1 MNTNANADIDVDDVE
16 AEMAAIEAEIA
27 EAEAAAQ
34 EAAAEAQRKALKMK
48 SLQDKMNAAK
58 VSTTVSTTASGS
70 NSNVTP
76 VSKPK
81 IAPSALAALQT
92 LLTASPRIRA
102 KLRPSPPANHSG
114 MLGDFSFPGFDA
126 PEQKSQEPPPPPPPT
141 FPETDPQFW
150 KQIATF
156 DPSGHIS
163 TLSLSANRLHDLCS
177 KGDVFSSSLL
187 ETARVLDLANT
198 DLTAEDIAGILSHCS
213 TTKLQQLHLGGNAL
227 GDEGLRVL
235 ANVLPTLSLDMV
247 ALRYNDIG
255 PGGAAVLSELILGG
269 CSWNILYMEG
279 NPLGDEGAKAMA
291 KSLANLKE
299 VYLGQTRIGIEGAKA
314 LATEVLSSE
323 SRLQKLYLE
332 GNDLQDEGAR
342 AFWELLE
349 TKTDPNQR
357 KLERLYVDN
366 NGIHKDNMLRL
377 GKALNSITM
386 VGVGLEYQQI
396 SGDATGRQ

>member
-1 MNTNANADIDVDDVE
+1 MSTNADIDVDDAE

-34 EAAAEAQRKALKMK
+34 EAAEEAQRKTAKMK

-58 VSTTVSTTASGS
+58 LSTTASG
-70 NSNVTP
+70 VTGTP
-76 VSKPK
+76 KPK
-81 IAPSALAALQT
+81 IAPAALAALQA

-126 PEQKSQEPPPPPPPT
+126 PEQKSQDPPPPPPPT

-163 TLSLSANRLHDLCS
+163 TLSLSANRLHDLCL
-177 KGDVFSSSLL
+177 KGVFSSAGLL

-213 TTKLQQLHLGGNAL
+213 PTKLQQLHLGGNAL
-227 GDEGLRVL
+227 GDEGMRVL
-235 ANVLPTLSLDMV
+235 AQGVLPRLSLDMV

-279 NPLGDEGAKAMA
+279 NPLEDEGAKAMA

-299 VYLGQTRIGIEGAKA
+299 VYLGQTKIGIEGAKS
-314 LATEVLSSE
+314 LASEVLSSE
-323 SRLQKLYLE
+323 SRLQKLFLE

-349 TKTDPNQR
+349 TKDPSKR

-386 VGVGLEYQQI
+386 VGVGLEYQQTT
-396 SGDATGRQ
+396 GDEDGITGRNQ

>member
-1 MNTNANADIDVDDVE
+1 MSTNADIDVDDAE

-34 EAAAEAQRKALKMK
+34 EAAEEAQRKTAKMK

-58 VSTTVSTTASGS
+58 LSTTA
-70 NSNVTP
+70 

-81 IAPSALAALQT
+81 IAPSALAALQA
-92 LLTASPRIRA
+92 LLIASPRIRA

-126 PEQKSQEPPPPPPPT
+126 PEQKSQDPPPPPPPT

-163 TLSLSANRLHDLCS
+163 TLSLSANRLHDLCV
-177 KGDVFSSSLL
+177 KNVFSPSLL

-213 TTKLQQLHLGGNAL
+213 PTKLQQLHLGGNAL
-227 GDEGLRVL
+227 GDEGMRVL
-235 ANVLPTLSLDMV
+235 AQGVLPRLSLDMV

-279 NPLGDEGAKAMA
+279 NPLEDEGAKAMA

-299 VYLGQTRIGIEGAKA
+299 VYLGQTKIGIEGAKS
-314 LATEVLSSE
+314 LASEVLSSE
-323 SRLQKLYLE
+323 SRLQKLFLE

-349 TKTDPNQR
+349 TKDPSKR

-386 VGVGLEYQQI
+386 VGVGLEYQQTT
-396 SGDATGRQ
+396 GDEDGITGRNQ